1 MSEGKILIM
10 GTGGC
15 GSGFIWHMLKRCGL
29 ETTEHREWI
38 RQGGIIRSKDPA
50 NFPAPKVIKHL
61 GGFLTNLNKHLD
73 TYGWEVD
80 HIFFPVAVLE
90 LQMRT
95 QKRRLQDRGL
105 TFDFETELV
114 RYHEKLGR
122 GMEQLIA
129 REHPF
134 TIISCP
140 RSITDP
146 QYLYD
151 KMKVVLG
158 DLTYEEFKKHHASTI
173 IPKYRARLD
182 YYSRPGKDD
191 WKM

>member
-1 MSEGKILIM
+1 MSDEKILIM

-15 GSGFIWHMLKRCGL
+15 GSGFVWHMLKRCGL

-73 TYGWEVD
+73 NYQWEVE
-80 HIFFPVAVLE
+80 HIFFPTAVLE
-90 LQMRT
+90 LQMST
-95 QKRRLQDRGL
+95 QKRRVKSRGL

-114 RYHEKLGR
+114 KYHEKLGR
-122 GMEQLIA
+122 GLAQLME
-129 REHPF
+129 RDHPF

-140 RSITDP
+140 RSIMDP

-151 KMKVVLG
+151 KMKVVLT
-158 DLTYEEFKKHHASTI
+158 DTSYEEFKKHHEALI
-173 IPKYRARLD
+173 IPKKLQRL
-182 YYSRPGKDD
+182 YAYTRKCEGSP
-191 WKM
+191 